1 VAKLIIYEEIDG
13 ADTVFEMFDLSVSR
27 ILIGSDPDNHLILE
41 APDVDAAHASLE
53 LRNNAWVLQDLG
65 GPGGTHVNGQRI
77 EGPYPLHHH
86 DLIGLGQIKIQFQ
99 EYDNELEPEVT
110 PSKATTSSGEAHPSD
125 RLWFATIAG
134 GTIALIFII
143 LLLLVVADYLG
154 VIKIA
159 DLLPP
164 WLVG

>member
-1 VAKLIIYEEIDG
+1 MAKLIIYEEING
-13 ADTVFEMFDLSVSR
+13 AETVFEMFELSVSR

-41 APDVDAAHASLE
+41 APEIDAAHASLE

-77 EGPYPLHHH
+77 EGPRPLHHH
-86 DLIGLGQIKIQFQ
+86 DLIGLGQIKIQFH
-99 EYDNELEPEVT
+99 EYDNELKAEDRPPMATNSPGEV
-110 PSKATTSSGEAHPSD
+110 HPSGHI
-125 RLWFATIAG
+125 WFATIAG
-134 GTIALIFII
+134 GTIALIFVI
-143 LLLLVVADYLG
+143 LLLLVVADILG